1 MTAEI
6 LIGICGL
13 ILSVL
18 TYFAGVWRTE
28 KRLSREDRERRV
40 RSVFD
45 KYMDFRRRNYTGGL
59 DGLQKAGAATLN
71 SHNEILE
78 VIDLV
83 TGHGETH
90 PLGQNQLH
98 LFEGVDLKK
107 FFDYAAKQR
116 VNFLRTPL
124 ERVIEDSRRNA

>member
-1 MTAEI
+1 MTVEI
-6 LIGICGL
+6 LIGICGVV
-13 ILSVL
+13 ISVL
-18 TYFAGVWRTE
+18 TYLLGVRRRE

-45 KYMDFRRRNYTGGL
+45 KYMDFRKRNFTGGL
-59 DGLQKAGAATLN
+59 DGLQKAGAATLD
-71 SHNEILE
+71 SHDEIQE

-124 ERVIEDSRRNA
+124 EQVIEDSRTNA